1 MVAGAADMGNA
12 AMTGE
17 TRPDDPPYYDDDP
30 CDWDEEDGD
39 DFDCRLMPD
48 GQCLLA
54 GSEECDWDCPNR
66 MSDRFVGSPA
76 WRKKHEGKTR

>member
-1 MVAGAADMGNA
+1 MIG
-12 AMTGE
+12 
-17 TRPDDPPYYDDDP
+17 DPRDYADDD
-30 CDWDEEDGD
+30 DGGWEANDMD
-39 DFDCRLMPD
+39 DFDCRLRPD

-76 WRKKHEGKTR
+76 WRKKHEGKAG